1 MKILMVCLGNIC
13 RSPLAE
19 GIFRQRLDEMQ
30 LEWEVDSAG
39 TSGFHAGEQPDPRSI
54 QVAEHHGLDIRNQAS
69 RPVRRD
75 DFHAF
80 DYIFAMDGANLQNL
94 MEMNPAGNTNSRIHR
109 FLEFAG
115 DHTLDVPDP
124 YYDDQGFAKV
134 FQLLDK
140 ASDRVIQRI
149 IEETGGMTEGVKT
162 HMMSL

>member
-19 GIFRQRLDEMQ
+19 GIFRQRLDELQ
-30 LEWEVDSAG
+30 LNWEVDSAG
-39 TSGFHAGEQPDPRSI
+39 TSGFHAGEQPNPRSI
-54 QVAEHHGLDIRNQAS
+54 QIADNHGLDIRSQVS
-69 RPVRRD
+69 RPIRRD
-75 DFHAF
+75 DFQAF

-94 MEMNPAGNTNSRIHR
+94 LEMNPSDQSKSRIHR
-109 FLEFAG
+109 FLEFAEEP
-115 DHTLDVPDP
+115 TLDVPDP
-124 YYDDQGFAKV
+124 YYDDQGFARV

-162 HMMSL
+162 HMMSI